1 MQGRD
6 VVATA
11 QTGTGKTLAFSIPNS
26 ENDSDENTPDG
37 LIFY

>member
-1 MQGRD
+1 MKPVSEHID
-6 VVATA
+6 VSTKELEALLEQA
-11 QTGTGKTLAFSIPNS
+11 NS